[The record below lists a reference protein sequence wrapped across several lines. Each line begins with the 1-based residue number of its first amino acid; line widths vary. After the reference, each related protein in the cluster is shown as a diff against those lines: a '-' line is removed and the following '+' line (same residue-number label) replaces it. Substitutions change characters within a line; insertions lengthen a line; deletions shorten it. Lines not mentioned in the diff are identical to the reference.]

1 MADTEKLVF
10 QTDDGKEVEFEII
23 ESTRVNGADYILV
36 TTDDTTIYDSENDD
50 DDSEAVFILKDT
62 AAAESEE
69 ALYEFVDDEEELDAV
84 FKIFEQ
90 LLDDEEQK
98 KSVIFGG
105 VFLKTDTTEKV
116 KIIPLGGLEQIGMN
130 MTAFMY
136 GDSIIVVD
144 CGLSFPDDDMLGID
158 LVIPDV
164 TFLKVYIDF
173 VQ

>member
-10 QTDDGKEVEFEII
+10 QTDDGKEEEFEII

-90 LLDDEEQK
+90 LLDDEE
-98 KSVIFGG
+98 
-105 VFLKTDTTEKV
+105 
-116 KIIPLGGLEQIGMN
+116 
-130 MTAFMY
+130 
-136 GDSIIVVD
+136 
-144 CGLSFPDDDMLGID
+144 
-158 LVIPDV
+158 
-164 TFLKVYIDF
+164 
-173 VQ
+173 

>member
-62 AAAESEE
+62 AAQESEE

-90 LLDDEEQK
+90 LLDDEE
-98 KSVIFGG
+98 
-105 VFLKTDTTEKV
+105 
-116 KIIPLGGLEQIGMN
+116 
-130 MTAFMY
+130 
-136 GDSIIVVD
+136 
-144 CGLSFPDDDMLGID
+144 
-158 LVIPDV
+158 
-164 TFLKVYIDF
+164 
-173 VQ
+173 

>member
-10 QTDDGKEVEFEII
+10 QTDDGKEVEFERI

-62 AAAESEE
+62 AAPESEE

-90 LLDDEEQK
+90 LLDDEE
-98 KSVIFGG
+98 
-105 VFLKTDTTEKV
+105 
-116 KIIPLGGLEQIGMN
+116 
-130 MTAFMY
+130 
-136 GDSIIVVD
+136 
-144 CGLSFPDDDMLGID
+144 
-158 LVIPDV
+158 
-164 TFLKVYIDF
+164 
-173 VQ
+173 

>member
-62 AAAESEE
+62 AAAESKE

-90 LLDDEEQK
+90 LLDDEE
-98 KSVIFGG
+98 
-105 VFLKTDTTEKV
+105 
-116 KIIPLGGLEQIGMN
+116 
-130 MTAFMY
+130 
-136 GDSIIVVD
+136 
-144 CGLSFPDDDMLGID
+144 
-158 LVIPDV
+158 
-164 TFLKVYIDF
+164 
-173 VQ
+173 

>member
-62 AAAESEE
+62 AAPESEE
-69 ALYEFVDDEEELDAV
+69 ALDEFVDDEEELDAV

-90 LLDDEEQK
+90 LLDDEE
-98 KSVIFGG
+98 
-105 VFLKTDTTEKV
+105 
-116 KIIPLGGLEQIGMN
+116 
-130 MTAFMY
+130 
-136 GDSIIVVD
+136 
-144 CGLSFPDDDMLGID
+144 
-158 LVIPDV
+158 
-164 TFLKVYIDF
+164 
-173 VQ
+173 

>member
-36 TTDDTTIYDSENDD
+36 ATDDTTIYDSENDD

-90 LLDDEEQK
+90 LLDDEE
-98 KSVIFGG
+98 
-105 VFLKTDTTEKV
+105 
-116 KIIPLGGLEQIGMN
+116 
-130 MTAFMY
+130 
-136 GDSIIVVD
+136 
-144 CGLSFPDDDMLGID
+144 
-158 LVIPDV
+158 
-164 TFLKVYIDF
+164 
-173 VQ
+173 